1 MAQYA
6 AQFETGAHT
15 MEAWQRVSATKLR
28 KKLVKT
34 WTRKYTGI
42 PSKADAD
49 DLLDEVISMFSNVN
63 EGEISLV
70 GGGMWECT
78 ITFKTA
84 KWAEPGQYKEG

>member
-15 MEAWQRVSATKLR
+15 MEAWQRVSATQLR

-42 PSKADAD
+42 PSEADAN
-49 DLLDEVISMFSNVN
+49 DLLDEVISMFGNVN
-63 EGEISLV
+63 EGQISLV

-78 ITFKTA
+78 ITFRTA
-84 KWAEPGQYKEG
+84 EWVEPGQYKDG

>member
-6 AQFETGAHT
+6 ATFVTGAHT
-15 MEAWQRVSATKLR
+15 MEAWQRVSPIHLR

-42 PSKADAD
+42 PSKAVAD
-49 DLLDEVISMFSNVN
+49 ELLDEVISMSSNVN

-84 KWAEPGQYKEG
+84 EWVEPGQYKDG

>member
-15 MEAWQRVSATKLR
+15 MEAWQRVAPTLLR
-28 KKLVKT
+28 KRLVKT

-42 PSKADAD
+42 PSEADAEE
-49 DLLDEVISMFSNVN
+49 LLDEVISRFSNVN

-84 KWAEPGQYKEG
+84 EWVEPGQYKDG

>member
-1 MAQYA
+1 
-6 AQFETGAHT
+6 
-15 MEAWQRVSATKLR
+15 MEAWQRVSATQLR
-28 KKLVKT
+28 KKLVTT

-42 PSKADAD
+42 PSERDAED
-49 DLLDEVISMFSNVN
+49 ILDEVISMASNVN

-84 KWAEPGQYKEG
+84 KWVEPGQYKDG